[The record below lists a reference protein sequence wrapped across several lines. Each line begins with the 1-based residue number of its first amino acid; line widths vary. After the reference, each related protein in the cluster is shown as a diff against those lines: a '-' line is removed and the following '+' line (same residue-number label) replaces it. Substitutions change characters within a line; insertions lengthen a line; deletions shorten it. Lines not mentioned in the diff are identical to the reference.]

1 MIKISFITPWDNNE
15 ISKLINIP
23 QNVAIPNLLGTLS
36 GITIPYTEIKNI
48 KQNYIFNENNLFTE
62 EITYMVMTNSKI
74 NQLKLYGSNLYNGVT
89 IENNISGYT
98 IDNISYKD
106 YPDGLTIMEIS
117 SIGYTRD
124 EIIQNSITR
133 NEHFIG
139 FIDTPIIYS
148 DVFVER
154 GKQSITENNFK
165 LCEIPNIDS
174 LPNFFN
180 IENN

>member
-1 MIKISFITPWDNNE
+1 
-15 ISKLINIP
+15 
-23 QNVAIPNLLGTLS
+23 
-36 GITIPYTEIKNI
+36 
-48 KQNYIFNENNLFTE
+48 
-62 EITYMVMTNSKI
+62 MVMTNSKI